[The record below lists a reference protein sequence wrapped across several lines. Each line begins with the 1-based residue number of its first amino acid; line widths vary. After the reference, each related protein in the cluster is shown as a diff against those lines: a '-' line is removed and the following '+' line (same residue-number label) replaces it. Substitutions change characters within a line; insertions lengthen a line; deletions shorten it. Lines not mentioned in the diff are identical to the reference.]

1 VTTIQT
7 IVFGLV
13 SGAYL
18 TVATLGFALVSRT
31 EKFLNIA
38 HAELILIGAFVTWWL
53 SVRQGWPVVL
63 AGVTAVAAV
72 AVLSLVVGRLV
83 YWPIRRAGH
92 VVLLI
97 TSVGVVYVLHG
108 FLETL
113 VEPGVYTLRAREET
127 LVAIGGIRLGTF
139 DGLIVALAVVSVL
152 VLHALLTRTNM
163 GLRLRARASD
173 EGLAAGRGVDVGQ
186 VSTHVWLIAGA
197 LAGLA
202 GLLLTLRGAITTE
215 ISFDQILLILSVA
228 ILAGFGSLYGVVAA
242 ALLLGMAME
251 LSTLV
256 IPAGYRTAIAFAL
269 VIIVL
274 LLRPEGISGAAVR
287 RRAA

>member
-1 VTTIQT
+1 MTTIQT
-7 IVFGLV
+7 IVFGIV

-53 SVRQGWPVVL
+53 SVRQGWPVAA
-63 AGVTAVAAV
+63 AGIAAVTAM
-72 AVLSLVVGRLV
+72 AVLSFVVGRLV

-108 FLETL
+108 VLETA
-113 VEPGVYTLRAREET
+113 VDPGVYTLRAREET
-127 LVAIGGIRLGTF
+127 LLDVGGIRLGTF
-139 DGLIVALAVVSVL
+139 DGLIIVLAVVSVL
-152 VLHALLTRTNM
+152 VVHLLLTRTDI

-173 EGLAAGRGVDVGQ
+173 EGLAAGRGVDVSR
-186 VSTHVWLIAGA
+186 VSTHVWLLAGA

-228 ILAGFGSLYGVVAA
+228 ILAGFGSIYGVVAA

-269 VIIVL
+269 VIVVL

>member
-7 IVFGLV
+7 LVFGLV

-38 HAELILIGAFVTWWL
+38 HAELILIGAFVTHWL
-53 SVRQGWPVVL
+53 SVRQDWPVAA
-63 AGVTAVAAV
+63 AGVTAVLTIAL
-72 AVLSLVVGRLV
+72 LSFVVGRLV

-108 FLETL
+108 FLETA
-113 VEPGVYTLRAREET
+113 VEPGVYTLRAREQT
-127 LVAIGGIRLGTF
+127 LLQVADVRLGTF
-139 DGLIVALAVVSVL
+139 DALIIALAVVSVL
-152 VLHALLTRTNM
+152 VIHLLLTRTDM

-173 EGLAAGRGVDVGQ
+173 EGLAAGRGVDVSR
-186 VSTHVWLIAGA
+186 VSTHVWVIAGA

-202 GLLLTLRGAITTE
+202 GLLLTLRGAITTD

-228 ILAGFGSLYGVVAA
+228 ILAGFGSIYGVVAA

-274 LLRPEGISGAAVR
+274 IFRPEGISGARVR

>member
-1 VTTIQT
+1 VTTLQT
-7 IVFGLV
+7 MVFGLV
-13 SGAYL
+13 SGCYL
-18 TVATLGFALVSRT
+18 IVATLGFALVSRT

-38 HAELILIGAFVTWWL
+38 HAELILVGAFITYYL
-53 SVRQGWPVVL
+53 SVRQDWPL
-63 AGVTAVAAV
+63 AAAAV
-72 AVLSLVVGRLV
+72 VAVVVIALLSLIVGRLV
-83 YWPIRRAGH
+83 YWPIRRSGA

-108 FLETL
+108 ILETA
-113 VEPGVYTLRAREET
+113 VEPGVYTLDTRGEG
-127 LVAIGGIRLGTF
+127 VVDVGGIRIGAFEL
-139 DGLIVALAVVSVL
+139 LIVGAAAAAVLAVHV
-152 VLHALLTRTNM
+152 LLTRTGM

-173 EGLAAGRGVDVGQ
+173 ESLAAGRGIDVSR
-186 VSTHVWLIAGA
+186 VSTHVWLIAGG

-202 GLLLTLRGAITTE
+202 GVLLGLRGALTTD
-215 ISFDQILLILSVA
+215 ISFDQILLILSVS

-269 VIIVL
+269 VILVL
-274 LLRPEGISGAAVR
+274 LVRPEGISGATVR

>member
-1 VTTIQT
+1 MTTIQT
-7 IVFGLV
+7 LVFGLV

-38 HAELILIGAFVTWWL
+38 HAELILIGAFVTYWL
-53 SVRQGWPVVL
+53 SVRAGWPVLL
-63 AGVTAVAAV
+63 AGIAAV
-72 AVLSLVVGRLV
+72 VAIALLSLVVGRVV

-108 FLETL
+108 FLETA
-113 VEPGVYTLRAREET
+113 VEPGVYTLRAREAT
-127 LVAIGGIRLGTF
+127 LLQIGDIRLGTF
-139 DGLIVALAVVSVL
+139 DGLIIALAIVSVG
-152 VLHALLTRTNM
+152 VLHLLLTRTDM

-173 EGLAAGRGVDVGQ
+173 EGLAAGRGVDVSQ

-197 LAGLA
+197 LAGVA
-202 GLLLTLRGAITTE
+202 GVLLSLRGAITTE

-228 ILAGFGSLYGVVAA
+228 ILAGLGSLYGVVAA
-242 ALLLGMAME
+242 AVLLGVAME

-269 VIIVL
+269 VIAVL
-274 LLRPEGISGAAVR
+274 VFRPEGISGAAVR

>member
-1 VTTIQT
+1 MTTIQT
-7 IVFGLV
+7 LVFGLV

-38 HAELILIGAFVTWWL
+38 HAELILIGAFVTYWL
-53 SVRQGWPVVL
+53 SVRVGWPV
-63 AGVTAVAAV
+63 AVAGAV
-72 AVLSLVVGRLV
+72 AVVTMALLSLLVGRIV

-108 FLETL
+108 FLETA
-113 VEPGVYTLRAREET
+113 VEPGVYTLRAREAT
-127 LVAIGGIRLGTF
+127 LIQIGDIRLGTF
-139 DGLIVALAVVSVL
+139 DGLIIALAIVSVA
-152 VLHALLTRTNM
+152 VLHLLLTRTDV

-173 EGLAAGRGVDVGQ
+173 EGLAAGRGVDVSR

-202 GLLLTLRGAITTE
+202 GLLLSLRGAITTE

-269 VIIVL
+269 VILVL
-274 LLRPEGISGAAVR
+274 IFRPEGISGAAVR

>member
-7 IVFGLV
+7 LVFGLV

-38 HAELILIGAFVTWWL
+38 HAELILIGAFVTYWL
-53 SVRQGWPVVL
+53 SVRVGWPVAV
-63 AGVTAVAAV
+63 AGVAAV
-72 AVLSLVVGRLV
+72 VMVALLSLIVGRIV

-108 FLETL
+108 FLETA
-113 VEPGVYTLRAREET
+113 VEPGVYTLRAREAT
-127 LVAIGGIRLGTF
+127 LVQIGDIRLGTF
-139 DGLIVALAVVSVL
+139 DGLIIALALVSVAL
-152 VLHALLTRTNM
+152 LHLLLTRTDM

-173 EGLAAGRGVDVGQ
+173 EGLAAGRGVDVSR

-202 GLLLTLRGAITTE
+202 GLLLSLRGAITTE

-269 VIIVL
+269 VILVL
-274 LLRPEGISGAAVR
+274 IFRPEGISGAMVR

>member
-7 IVFGLV
+7 LVFGLV

-38 HAELILIGAFVTWWL
+38 HAELILIGAFVTYWL
-53 SVRQGWPVVL
+53 SVRVGWPV
-63 AGVTAVAAV
+63 AVAGAV
-72 AVLSLVVGRLV
+72 AVVTMALLSLLVGRIV

-108 FLETL
+108 FLETA
-113 VEPGVYTLRAREET
+113 VEPGVYTLRAREAT
-127 LVAIGGIRLGTF
+127 LIQIGDIRLGTF
-139 DGLIVALAVVSVL
+139 DGLIIALAIVSVA
-152 VLHALLTRTNM
+152 VLHLLLTRTDV

-173 EGLAAGRGVDVGQ
+173 EGLAAGRGVDVSR

-202 GLLLTLRGAITTE
+202 GLLLSLRGAITTE

-269 VIIVL
+269 VILVL
-274 LLRPEGISGAAVR
+274 IFRPEGISGAAVR

>member
-1 VTTIQT
+1 MATIQT
-7 IVFGLV
+7 LVFGLV

-18 TVATLGFALVSRT
+18 IVATLGFALVSRT

-38 HAELILIGAFVTWWL
+38 HAELILAGAFVTYWL
-53 SVRQGWPVVL
+53 SVREGWPVAA
-63 AGVTAVAAV
+63 AGAAAVAGM

-83 YWPIRRAGH
+83 YWPIRRSGH

-108 FLETL
+108 ILETAI
-113 VEPGVYTLRAREET
+113 EPGVYTLRAREQT
-127 LVAIGGIRLGTF
+127 LLDVGGVRLGTF
-139 DGLIVALAVVSVL
+139 DGLIVAMAIASVL
-152 VLHALLTRTNM
+152 VIHLLLTRTGM

-173 EGLAAGRGVDVGQ
+173 EALAAGRGVDVRR

-202 GLLLTLRGAITTE
+202 GLLLSLRGAMTTE
-215 ISFDQILLILSVA
+215 ISFDQILLILSVS

-242 ALLLGMAME
+242 ALLLGVAME

-269 VIIVL
+269 VILVLIV
-274 LLRPEGISGAAVR
+274 RPEGISGAAVR